1 MSLGILYEVVYQCI
15 YCIISG
21 EGMAGALYWQDLITL
36 MKETGFSTP
45 HLVAGSHI
53 VVQNPELQQKT
64 GNLFV
69 SPLKTYLI

>member
-1 MSLGILYEVVYQCI
+1 MHLLF
-15 YCIISG
+15 ISG

-53 VVQNPELQQKT
+53 VVHNPELQQKI
-64 GNLFV
+64 GKIFV
-69 SPLKTYLI
+69 SPGIKIRADYLCFSYT